1 MKDALLDT
9 IIDEYATVEAFAS
22 LLAFEQKALTAVSPI
37 DTLPPIV
44 EQKTA
49 MAEKLAML
57 ERTREAQLQ
66 ARGLP
71 GGRHGMDIAAAKD
84 TRLNEHWGA
93 LKKSAER
100 ASRLNADNGLMIRTR
115 MDYNR
120 RILAVLR
127 GTPEKAVS
135 FYGPDGRIPAFSGL

>member
-9 IIDEYATVEAFAS
+9 ILDEYATVEAFAS
-22 LLAFEQKALTAVSPI
+22 LLAFEQKALTAVSPLE
-37 DTLPPIV
+37 TLPPIV
-44 EQKTA
+44 EQKAA

-71 GGRHGMDIAAAKD
+71 GGTHGMALAVARDG
-84 TRLNEHWGA
+84 RLNEHWGA
-93 LKKSAER
+93 LQKSADR
-100 ASRLNADNGLMIRTR
+100 ARRLNADNGLMIRTR
-115 MDYNR
+115 MEYNR
-120 RILAVLR
+120 RILTVLR
-127 GTPEKAVS
+127 GTPEKASS